1 LAFDIGLFPL
11 WYYASRMRFSF
22 FPALFQRPLKIKFD
36 KQEEN
41 EEIILFLR
49 QHPVVNVFWVTATI
63 ILLILPAVFLQLDA
77 LFGFNFASQIPVNLL
92 IGGLLIY
99 YLLII
104 AYAFEQFLSWYFN
117 VYIVTNLHIVDVNF
131 FSLLA
136 KEVVEISL
144 SDIEVI
150 SHNVDGVLG
159 SLFHFGNVH
168 IETAAEQK
176 RILFEKVPRPD
187 VVTDKVQDLQRA
199 KRALGGGH

>member
-1 LAFDIGLFPL
+1 
-11 WYYASRMRFSF
+11 MRFSF
-22 FPALFQRPLKIKFD
+22 FPALFQNPGKIKFD
-36 KQEEN
+36 KQEDN
-41 EEIILFLR
+41 EVIELFLR
-49 QHPVVNVFWVTATI
+49 QHAFVNIFWVSTTI
-63 ILLILPAVFLQLDA
+63 VLLVFPAIFLQLDS
-77 LFGFNFASQIPVNLL
+77 LLGFNYAIQIPLNLL
-92 IGGLLIY
+92 IGGLIIY
-99 YLLII
+99 YLLVM

-117 VYIVTNLHIVDVNF
+117 VYIVTNIHIVDVNF
-131 FSLLA
+131 YSLLS

-144 SDIEVI
+144 NDIEVI

-199 KRALGGGH
+199 RKAMGGDHH

>member
-1 LAFDIGLFPL
+1 
-11 WYYASRMRFSF
+11 MRFSF
-22 FPALFQRPLKIKFD
+22 FPALFQHPGKIKFD

-41 EEIILFLR
+41 EVIELFLR
-49 QHPVVNVFWVTATI
+49 QHAIVNFFWVFTSI
-63 ILLILPAVFLQLDA
+63 ILLVLPAVFLQFDTA
-77 LFGFNFASQIPVNLL
+77 LGYNFASQIPINLI
-92 IGGLLIY
+92 IGGLIIY
-99 YLLII
+99 YLLIM

-117 VYIVTNLHIVDVNF
+117 VYIVTNLHIVDINF

-187 VVTDKVQDLQRA
+187 LVTDKVQDLQKA
-199 KRALGGGH
+199 KRAMGGGH

>member
-1 LAFDIGLFPL
+1 MQFKL
-11 WYYASRMRFSF
+11 
-22 FPALFQRPLKIKFD
+22 FPALFALPKKIRFD

-41 EEIILFLR
+41 EVIELFLR
-49 QHPVVNVFWVTATI
+49 QHPIVNVFWVTASLF
-63 ILLILPAVFLQLDA
+63 LLILPVVFLQLDII
-77 LFGFNFASQIPVNLL
+77 FGFNFAPQIPVNLL
-92 IGGLLIY
+92 IGGLITY
-99 YLLII
+99 YLLIL

-117 VYIVTNLHIVDVNF
+117 VYIVTNMHIVDVNF
-131 FSLLA
+131 YSLLS

-187 VVTDKVQDLQRA
+187 LVTDRVQDLQRA
-199 KRALGGGH
+199 KRAMGGGH